1 MVLAACVPKW
11 KEEGRRGGD
20 RRGRSRAGKTNG
32 WNQGLCRVCERERE
46 KTRSEG

>member
-32 WNQGLCRVCERERE
+32 WNQGLCRVCVCERE
-46 KTRSEG
+46 KDKK